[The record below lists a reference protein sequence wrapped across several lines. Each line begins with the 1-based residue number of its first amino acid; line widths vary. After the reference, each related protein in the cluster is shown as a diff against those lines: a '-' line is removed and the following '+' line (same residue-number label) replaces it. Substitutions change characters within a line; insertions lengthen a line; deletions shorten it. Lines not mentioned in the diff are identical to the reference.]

1 MRFTLGKEGAGNVL
15 SVAEN
20 VSGFTP
26 GDRLWVATLDVRDTA
41 AVRKVVDRA
50 FSDLDRIDIIV
61 NNAGYGLFGA
71 AEEVSDEQIRDQL
84 DTNLI
89 GAIQVINIDRPR
101 GRPPSAGS

>member
-1 MRFTLGKEGAGNVL
+1 M
-15 SVAEN
+15 
-20 VSGFTP
+20 
-26 GDRLWVATLDVRDTA
+26 ATLDVRDTA

-61 NNAGYGLFGA
+61 NSAGYGLFGA

-101 GRPPSAGS
+101 GPTTRCGLLSLY